1 MKPSLSRSENLTASH
16 TASLADQ
23 GQPLTPFRWLLLLG
37 FPPDVAAHIMAPD
50 VFSAGGV

>member
-16 TASLADQ
+16 TAEND
-23 GQPLTPFRWLLLLG
+23 QPLTPFRWLLLLG